1 MGEIRMHFLSKNFED
16 KVIKVV
22 EEATKSVVSVMA
34 GESAQGSGVIISS
47 DGYIVTNAHVVEG
60 KEKVDVRLYDGC
72 ILEARVIGRSN
83 VRDIAILKTQA
94 RELDFMRIGDSS
106 KLKVGQFC
114 IAIGN
119 SLGLG
124 TTVTFGMVSGLNRSI
139 PSKDVAADGMLQVS
153 APINPGNSGGALIDL
168 DGNLIGIPTMIIM
181 FASGVGFAIASN
193 DVKDLYN
200 RLLETGTIRSP
211 TLGMV
216 AKTVDIV
223 LAEKLSLPSERG
235 AVVVK
240 IGKGPAM
247 AAGLRQSDVIVSVDD
262 SVIYTMEDLRN
273 YIVRKRL
280 GDNVMMKVLRGDET
294 LEFKIFL

>member
-1 MGEIRMHFLSKNFED
+1 MGEIRMQFLTKNFEN
-16 KVIKVV
+16 KVV
-22 EEATKSVVSVMA
+22 TVVEKATKCVVSVVA
-34 GESAQGSGVIISS
+34 SENAQGSGVIIAS

-60 KEKVDVRLYDGC
+60 KEKVDVSLHDGC

-83 VRDIAILKTQA
+83 VKDIAILKTQA
-94 RELDFMRIGDSS
+94 KNLDYMKMGESS
-106 KLKVGQFC
+106 KLKVGKFC

-139 PSKDVAADGMLQVS
+139 PSTNVAADGMLQVS

-168 DGNLIGIPTMIIM
+168 EGNLIGIPTMMVM
-181 FASGVGFAIASN
+181 FAAGVGFAIASD
-193 DVKDLYN
+193 DVKDLYV

-216 AKTVDIV
+216 AKTVDIM
-223 LAEKLSLPSERG
+223 LAAKLNLPSERG
-235 AVVVK
+235 AVVVR
-240 IGKGPAM
+240 IGKGPAL
-247 AAGLRQSDVIVSVDD
+247 AAGLKQSDVIISVDG
-262 SVIYTMEDLRN
+262 SVIYSMEDLRK
-273 YIVRKRL
+273 YIIRKRL
-280 GDNVMMKVLRGDET
+280 GESVVMKVLRGDES